1 MEKGM
6 TSNTSYISDI
16 MSEETKLEIDEL
28 VLESQKEPLIVPTFE
43 DELKDYY
50 ESLKMKDGETI
61 IRYTGYEYKFINA
74 VLRDSWNYEEHGKYD
89 KEKAKELTEYAGKLS
104 SLIDIFPST
113 KSTFMVYR
121 GTTIEEFKKYGI
133 NTLEDLLELKG
144 KYLYERGFTSTSLD
158 EASSFY
164 NKESGYGT
172 VRNIEVKYI
181 IPEGSQDGMP
191 LIKEELSYSKNQME
205 YLLNKKSLSRVV
217 DVKLEGNNAI
227 ITAVLIPKQLWNR
240 QEKVDEVNYQK

>member
-74 VLRDSWNYEEHGKYD
+74 VLRESWNYEEHGKYD
-89 KEKAKELTEYAGKLS
+89 KEKAKELRDYAGKLS

-205 YLLNKKSLSRVV
+205 YLLNKNSLSRVV

-227 ITAVLIPKQLWNR
+227 ITAVLIPKQLWNKP
-240 QEKVDEVNYQK
+240 QKVDEVNYQK